1 MAETSVSDLQNE
13 GALFVN
19 DVTAQASG
27 GRDAGAAAVARNG
40 ERRLLG
46 PEEIPVSVRYNERDA
61 VTLMCSPSEL
71 RELAVGWLFAEG
83 FLQSTREIMS
93 IGACDDM
100 RMVTVTAS
108 PDRWDAVSQRR
119 RTLSSGCGGGTSRHP
134 DEDQLQRVD
143 GAHDPNCSLLRQ
155 MLAHA
160 TEYKRSGGIHAAA
173 LTDGSRLLFQSE
185 DIGRHNAVDKVI
197 GRGLLADVAFGSTQ
211 LLTTGRISSDIVMKT
226 ARAGIPVVISLSVAT
241 SLAADLARRAGILL
255 VGRGAQ
261 PEPLIYR

>member
-1 MAETSVSDLQNE
+1 MSD
-13 GALFVN
+13 A
-19 DVTAQASG
+19 TAQVSG
-27 GRDAGAAAVARNG
+27 GRDTGAAAVAPNG
-40 ERRLLG
+40 ERRQQG

-83 FLQSTREIMS
+83 FLQSTGEIMS
-93 IGACDDM
+93 IGACDEM

-108 PDRWDAVSQRR
+108 PDRWDVVSQRR

-134 DEDQLQRVD
+134 NEEELRRID
-143 GAHDPNCSLLRQ
+143 GTHDPNCSLLRH

-160 TEYKRSGGIHAAA
+160 TEYKRTGGIHAAA
-173 LTDGSRLLFQSE
+173 LTDGSRMLFLSE

-197 GRGLLADVAFGSTQ
+197 GRGLLAGTSFGSTQ
-211 LLTTGRISSDIVMKT
+211 LMTTGRISSDIVMKA

-241 SLAADLARRAGILL
+241 SLAADLALRAGILL

-261 PEPLIYR
+261 PEPIVYR

>member
-1 MAETSVSDLQNE
+1 MRNGTVR
-13 GALFVN
+13 V
-19 DVTAQASG
+19 SG
-27 GRDAGAAAVARNG
+27 GMHTSAASVVPSG
-40 ERRLLG
+40 ERQRRG

-61 VTLMCSPSEL
+61 VTLMCSPGEL

-83 FLQSTREIMS
+83 FLKCGNEIVS

-100 RMVTVTAS
+100 RMVTVMAS
-108 PDRWDAVSQRR
+108 PDRWDVVSQRR
-119 RTLSSGCGGGTSRHP
+119 RTVSSGCGGGMSRDP
-134 DEDQLQRVD
+134 NEDDLRRVD
-143 GAHDPNCSLLRQ
+143 GTHDPNCSLLRQ

-197 GRGLLADVAFGSTQ
+197 GRGLLADVSFGSTQ

-241 SLAADLARRAGILL
+241 SLAVDLALRAGILL

-261 PEPLIYR
+261 PEPIVYK

>member
-1 MAETSVSDLQNE
+1 MAGTSASDLQNE
-13 GALFVN
+13 EALSVS
-19 DVTAQASG
+19 DGTARISG
-27 GRDAGAAAVARNG
+27 GTHTSAAGDARNG
-40 ERRLLG
+40 ERRRHG

-61 VTLMCSPSEL
+61 VTLMCSPNEL

-119 RTLSSGCGGGTSRHP
+119 RTVSSGCGGGTSRHP
-134 DEDQLQRVD
+134 DEDDLRRVD
-143 GAHDPNCSLLRQ
+143 GTHDPNCSLLRQ

-160 TEYKRSGGIHAAA
+160 KEYKRTGGIHAAA
-173 LTDGSRLLFQSE
+173 LTDGSRMLFLSE

-241 SLAADLARRAGILL
+241 SLAIDLALRAGILL
-255 VGRGAQ
+255 VGRGAH
-261 PEPLIYR
+261 PEPIIYG